1 MRIVRLIIKKKN
13 MKTTIFRTIARYLC
27 GATVLWGITACDNAG
42 YGVIDN
48 AIYVSEANNNM
59 LQKIMVNENG
69 GKATV
74 SVRTNELT
82 EQEITAKIGIDKALL
97 ENYNKKIG
105 TNYVLLPAEC
115 YELSNNT
122 VKIAAGAVSASSV
135 DVTIHPLP
143 DEIANSGKKYAIP
156 LSILE
161 VEGGTS
167 VLESVK
173 GVIYALD
180 QVIITSA
187 PKVNRTNTV
196 RYSFLEDP
204 VFDTWTVEMMV
215 NMDNL
220 GNGNN
225 GNFNNQCIF
234 NAGSKAG
241 EKNTTIFVRFG
252 DAMIPGNKLQIKLC
266 GNVVYESNLVF
277 NKNEWYHLAFVYT
290 GSKFR
295 VYIDGELDKETDASY
310 GTFRF
315 DKGNI
320 FSVNGASGYFKC
332 NMKIREVRFW
342 NCPISQT
349 QIKDNMYAVDPQ
361 TEGLQGYWKMNEG
374 SGKTLHDATGHGND
388 GMIEGNTVTWIDN
401 VRSDQKSDAR

>member
-1 MRIVRLIIKKKN
+1 MVAEDI
-13 MKTTIFRTIARYLC
+13 
-27 GATVLWGITACDNAG
+27 
-42 YGVIDN
+42 
-48 AIYVSEANNNM
+48 VSEAIIHLWELSKKGEIESVEAILITYIRSKSLNY
-59 LQKIMVNENG
+59 LKHIRAQEN
-69 GKATV
+69 V
-74 SVRTNELT
+74 F
-82 EQEITAKIGIDKALL
+82 QALL
-97 ENYNKKIG
+97 DKGQRELEIRISTLEACDPEEILSEELRLKAKSLIENMPERTRTAFILDRLDGKSHK
-105 TNYVLLPAEC
+105 
-115 YELSNNT
+115 
-122 VKIAAGAVSASSV
+122 
-135 DVTIHPLP
+135 
-143 DEIANSGKKYAIP
+143 EIAEEMGI
-156 LSILE
+156 
-161 VEGGTS
+161 
-167 VLESVK
+167 SVK

-234 NAGSKAG
+234 NAGGQIGA
-241 EKNTTIFVRFG
+241 EKQTSIFVRFG

-310 GTFRF
+310 GTFRLN
-315 DKGNI
+315 KGNI
-320 FSVNGASGYFKC
+320 FSVNGSSGYFRC

-342 NCPISQT
+342 NCHISQT
-349 QIKDNMYAVDPQ
+349 QIKDNMYAVDPH

-374 SGKTLHDATGHGND
+374 SGKVLHDATGHGND
-388 GMIEGNTVTWIDN
+388 GMIEGNTVTWIEN